1 MLVKLEKLSKSI
13 GDKDL
18 FDDLSFVI
26 NEGEKVGLIGRN
38 GMGKTSI
45 FRIITGEDD
54 EYEGQ
59 LEIRKGVRIVLTRQ
73 EHHFVENISA
83 LDYVLDSIP
92 KFRELQTKIT
102 LYEKE
107 GEEKVSLED
116 YCDALNDFSMLDYY
130 SVESRV
136 IQSFSG
142 FQLDEEKIL
151 RPLQDLSGGEKRFVE
166 LVKVMYSDADLA
178 LIDEPTNHMDY
189 IGKEQFINWLQ
200 EIEKTIIVITHD
212 RDVLKFVNK
221 IIEIKERRS
230 YTYNGNYDDY
240 IDQNNA
246 NNVASIKQYEN
257 DIRALEKAERQMK
270 YAKLR
275 KHAAKVTKS
284 RTSARIREERFTKQ
298 FEKLNDELKK
308 PSLWIDK
315 QSLDSVSSKVVGSYS
330 KYKEQNINIRGT
342 NGDGVK
348 KLLVDIKNLSLGYDK
363 PLFKEVTFDIHTG
376 DTIFIKG
383 RNGAGKSSLLK
394 TIISMSKNE
403 SSGTKI
409 FRGELKLSSTL
420 KIGIYEQEID
430 KKYLSLTLSQA
441 IINLHSENEIEL
453 GHQKL
458 INLLKSYLFDP
469 EIDGKLTMDKL
480 SGGQKARFQLIKMF
494 INQPNLLILDE
505 PTNHLDLPS
514 IEELETALQEY
525 SGGIIYVSH
534 DTYFIDSMGGKM
546 IEIEKI

>member
-1 MLVKLEKLSKSI
+1 MLVKLENLSKSI
-13 GDKDL
+13 GGKEL
-18 FDDLSFVI
+18 FEDLSFVI
-26 NEGEKVGLIGRN
+26 NEGEKVGMIGRN

-45 FRIITGEDD
+45 FRIISGEDD
-54 EYEGQ
+54 EYDGQ
-59 LEIRKGVRIVLTRQ
+59 VEIRKGVRIVLTRQ

-107 GEEKVSLED
+107 GEEKISLED
-116 YCDALNDFSMLDYY
+116 YCDALNDFSILDYY
-130 SVESRV
+130 SIESRV

-166 LVKVMYSDADLA
+166 LIKVMYSDADLV

-189 IGKEQFINWLQ
+189 IGKEQFIKWLQ
-200 EIEKTIIVITHD
+200 DIDKTIIVITHD
-212 RDVLKFVNK
+212 RDVLKFVDK
-221 IIEIKERRS
+221 VIEIKDRRS
-230 YTYNGNYDDY
+230 YTYNGNYEDY
-240 IDQNNA
+240 INQNNA
-246 NNVASIKQYEN
+246 NNVANIKQYEN
-257 DIRALEKAERQMK
+257 DIRALEKAKRQMK
-270 YAKLR
+270 YAQLR

-298 FEKLNDELKK
+298 FEKLNNELKK

-315 QSLDSVSSKVVGSYS
+315 QSLDSVSSKVMRSYS

-342 NGDGVK
+342 NSDGVK
-348 KLLVDIKNLSLGYDK
+348 KLLVDVKKLSLGYDR
-363 PLFKEVTFDIHTG
+363 PLFKEITFDIHTG

-383 RNGAGKSSLLK
+383 RNGAGKSSFLK

-403 SSGTKI
+403 SSSTKI

-430 KKYLSLTLSQA
+430 KKYLNLTLSQA

-458 INLLKSYLFDP
+458 INILKSYLFDP
-469 EIDGKLTMDKL
+469 EVDGKLTMDKL

-534 DTYFIDSMGGKM
+534 DTYFIDSMGGKT
-546 IEIEKI
+546 IEIKC

>member
-1 MLVKLEKLSKSI
+1 MLVKLANLSKSI
-13 GDKDL
+13 GGKDL
-18 FDDLSFVI
+18 FEDLSFVI
-26 NEGEKVGLIGRN
+26 NEGEKVGMIGRN
-38 GMGKTSI
+38 GTGKTSI
-45 FRIITGEDD
+45 FRIISGEDD
-54 EYEGQ
+54 EYDGQ
-59 LEIRKGVRIVLTRQ
+59 VEIRKGVRIVLTKQ
-73 EHHFVENISA
+73 EHHFLENISA

-116 YCDALNDFSMLDYY
+116 YCDALNDFSILDYY
-130 SVESRV
+130 SIESRV

-166 LVKVMYSDADLA
+166 LIKVMYSDADLA

-189 IGKEQFINWLQ
+189 IGKEQFIKWLQ
-200 EIEKTIIVITHD
+200 EIDKTIIVITHD
-212 RDVLKFVNK
+212 RDVLKFVDK
-221 IIEIKERRS
+221 VIEIKDRRA

-240 IDQNNA
+240 IKQNNA
-246 NNVASIKQYEN
+246 NNVANIKQYEN
-257 DIRALEKAERQMK
+257 DIRALKKAERQMK
-270 YAKLR
+270 YAQLR

-315 QSLDSVSSKVVGSYS
+315 QSLDSVSTKVVGSYS

-342 NGDGVK
+342 NSDGVK
-348 KLLVDIKNLSLGYDK
+348 KLLVNVKNLSLGYDK
-363 PLFKEVTFDIHTG
+363 PLFKEVSFDIHTG
-376 DTIFIKG
+376 DTILIKG

-403 SSGTKI
+403 SAGTII

-441 IINLHSENEIEL
+441 ITNLHSENGIEL

-469 EIDGKLTMDKL
+469 EVDGKLTMDKL

-514 IEELETALQEY
+514 IEELETALQKY

-534 DTYFIDSMGGKM
+534 DTYFIDSIGGKT
-546 IEIEKI
+546 IEIKS

>member
-1 MLVKLEKLSKSI
+1 MLVKLANISKSI
-13 GDKDL
+13 GGKDL
-18 FDDLSFVI
+18 FKDLSFVI
-26 NEGEKVGLIGRN
+26 NEGEKVGMIGRN
-38 GMGKTSI
+38 GTGKTSI
-45 FRIITGEDD
+45 FRIISGEDD
-54 EYEGQ
+54 EYDGQ
-59 LEIRKGVRIVLTRQ
+59 VEIRKGVRIVLTKQ

-116 YCDALNDFSMLDYY
+116 YCDALNDFSILDYY
-130 SVESRV
+130 SIESRV

-166 LVKVMYSDADLA
+166 LIKVMYSDADLA

-189 IGKEQFINWLQ
+189 IGKEQFIKWLQ
-200 EIEKTIIVITHD
+200 EIDKTIIVITHD

-221 IIEIKERRS
+221 VIEIKDRRA

-240 IDQNNA
+240 IKQNNA
-246 NNVASIKQYEN
+246 NNVANIKQYEN
-257 DIRALEKAERQMK
+257 DIRALKKAERQMK
-270 YAKLR
+270 YAQLR

-284 RTSARIREERFTKQ
+284 RTSARIREERFTKH

-315 QSLDSVSSKVVGSYS
+315 QSLDSVSTKIVGSYS

-342 NGDGVK
+342 NSDGVK
-348 KLLVDIKNLSLGYDK
+348 KLLVNVKNLSLGYDK
-363 PLFKEVTFDIHTG
+363 PLFKEVSFDIHTG
-376 DTIFIKG
+376 DTILIKG

-403 SSGTKI
+403 SAGTII

-441 IINLHSENEIEL
+441 ITNLHSENGIEL

-469 EIDGKLTMDKL
+469 EVDGKLTMDKL

-514 IEELETALQEY
+514 IEELETALQKY

-534 DTYFIDSMGGKM
+534 DTYFIDSIGGKA
-546 IEIEKI
+546 IEIKC

>member
-1 MLVKLEKLSKSI
+1 MLVKLANISKSI
-13 GDKDL
+13 GGKDL
-18 FDDLSFVI
+18 FEDLSFVI
-26 NEGEKVGLIGRN
+26 NEGEKVGMIGRN
-38 GMGKTSI
+38 GTGKTSI
-45 FRIITGEDD
+45 FRIISGEDD
-54 EYEGQ
+54 EYDGQ
-59 LEIRKGVRIVLTRQ
+59 VEIRKGVRIVLTKQ

-116 YCDALNDFSMLDYY
+116 YCDALNDFSILDYY
-130 SVESRV
+130 SIESRV

-166 LVKVMYSDADLA
+166 LIKVMYSDADLA

-189 IGKEQFINWLQ
+189 IGKEQFIKWLQ
-200 EIEKTIIVITHD
+200 EIDKTIIVITHD

-221 IIEIKERRS
+221 VIEVKDRRA

-240 IDQNNA
+240 IKQNNA
-246 NNVASIKQYEN
+246 NNVANIKQYEN
-257 DIRALEKAERQMK
+257 DIRALKKAERQMK
-270 YAKLR
+270 YAQLR

-284 RTSARIREERFTKQ
+284 RTSARIREERFTKH

-315 QSLDSVSSKVVGSYS
+315 QSLDSVSTKVVCSYS

-342 NGDGVK
+342 NSDGVK
-348 KLLVDIKNLSLGYDK
+348 KLLVNVKNLSLGYDK
-363 PLFKEVTFDIHTG
+363 PLFKEVSFDIHTG
-376 DTIFIKG
+376 DTILIKG

-403 SSGTKI
+403 SAGTII

-441 IINLHSENEIEL
+441 ITNLHSENGIEL

-469 EIDGKLTMDKL
+469 EVDAKLTMDKL

-514 IEELETALQEY
+514 IEELETALQKY

-534 DTYFIDSMGGKM
+534 DTYFIDSIGGKT
-546 IEIEKI
+546 IEIKC